1 MLNENASNLK
11 QHLKTLHADLA
22 STGEVDAELKD
33 LLRQLDGDI
42 KTLLERRLAEDAGTD
57 SSRNH
62 HLRPGR
68 TLAGNHRQVRRQAS
82 APGAGPARAGQYPRQ
97 HGHLVSQ
104 GSDPGVSFEGLTPV
118 RSRQRT
124 GVRPPQSSTVV

>member
-42 KTLLERRLAEDAGTD
+42 KTLLDRRLAQDAGVDADETTTYGLAER
-57 SSRNH
+57 SQEITAKFAAKHPRLEPA
-62 HLRPGR
+62 LRELG
-68 TLAGNHRQVRRQAS
+68 TILANMGI
-82 APGAGPARAGQYPRQ
+82 
-97 HGHLVSQ
+97 
-104 GSDPGVSFEGLTPV
+104 
-118 RSRQRT
+118 
-124 GVRPPQSSTVV
+124 

>member
-42 KTLLERRLAEDAGTD
+42 KTLLERRLQEDAGVDVPVESTTYGLAER
-57 SSRNH
+57 SQEITAKFAAKHPRLEPA
-62 HLRPGR
+62 LRELGNI
-68 TLAGNHRQVRRQAS
+68 LANMGI
-82 APGAGPARAGQYPRQ
+82 
-97 HGHLVSQ
+97 
-104 GSDPGVSFEGLTPV
+104 
-118 RSRQRT
+118 
-124 GVRPPQSSTVV
+124 

>member
-42 KTLLERRLAEDAGTD
+42 KTLLERRLAEEAGTD
-57 SSRNH
+57 STAETTTYGLAERSQEITAKFAARH
-62 HLRPGR
+62 PRLEPALRELGNI
-68 TLAGNHRQVRRQAS
+68 LANMGI
-82 APGAGPARAGQYPRQ
+82 
-97 HGHLVSQ
+97 
-104 GSDPGVSFEGLTPV
+104 
-118 RSRQRT
+118 
-124 GVRPPQSSTVV
+124 

>member
-42 KTLLERRLAEDAGTD
+42 KTLLDRRMAEEAGVEAQAEEETTTYGLAERSQEITAKFAAKHPRLEPALRELGTM
-57 SSRNH
+57 
-62 HLRPGR
+62 
-68 TLAGNHRQVRRQAS
+68 LANMGI
-82 APGAGPARAGQYPRQ
+82 
-97 HGHLVSQ
+97 
-104 GSDPGVSFEGLTPV
+104 
-118 RSRQRT
+118 
-124 GVRPPQSSTVV
+124 

>member
-42 KTLLERRLAEDAGTD
+42 KTLLDRRLAEDAGVEADETTTYGLAER
-57 SSRNH
+57 SQEITAKFAAKHPRLEPA
-62 HLRPGR
+62 LRELG
-68 TLAGNHRQVRRQAS
+68 TILANMGI
-82 APGAGPARAGQYPRQ
+82 
-97 HGHLVSQ
+97 
-104 GSDPGVSFEGLTPV
+104 
-118 RSRQRT
+118 
-124 GVRPPQSSTVV
+124 